1 MSGKKKKY
9 VTCYSL
15 EIEMPYVGICFG
27 HAMSKA
33 CQYATIDDKVYSSM
47 LEVSI
52 AKAQG
57 FLQNTVTW
65 TKKSDKGRQEW
76 DCACVD
82 LGIP

>member
-1 MSGKKKKY
+1 
-9 VTCYSL
+9 
-15 EIEMPYVGICFG
+15 MPYVGICFG

-33 CQYATIDDKVYSSM
+33 CQYTTIDDSVRQYV
-47 LEVSI
+47 EVSI

-76 DCACVD
+76 DRACVD